1 MVGLSNQIYAD
12 SLRENA
18 VWEKYASIG
27 FGILLPKIF
36 ITQLS
41 PQMKCN
47 LIFSALQKEK
57 CHSNFCFVL
66 GKYMENGRNPGTMIK
81 TCSVS

>member
-1 MVGLSNQIYAD
+1 MGLSNQIYAD
-12 SLRENA
+12 SLIENA

-47 LIFSALQKEK
+47 LIVSALQKEK
-57 CHSNFCFVL
+57 CHSPTEVHFDYFQVLTIINKNIRVQVFVF
-66 GKYMENGRNPGTMIK
+66 
-81 TCSVS
+81 